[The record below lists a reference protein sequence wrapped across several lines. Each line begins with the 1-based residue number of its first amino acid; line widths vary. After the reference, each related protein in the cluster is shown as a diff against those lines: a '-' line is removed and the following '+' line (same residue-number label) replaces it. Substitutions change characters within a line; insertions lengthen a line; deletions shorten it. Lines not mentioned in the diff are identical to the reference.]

1 MAKVE
6 IYTTMMCPFCFR
18 AVKLLKS
25 KGVDFTEIDVTF
37 DPEMR
42 RKMTERADGRH
53 SVPQIFINDEG
64 IGGSDELAAL
74 EAAGELDTKL
84 EAAA

>member
-25 KGVDFTEIDVTF
+25 KSVDFTEIDVTF

-42 RKMTERADGRH
+42 RKMMERAEGRH

-74 EAAGELDTKL
+74 EAGGELDAKL

>member
-25 KGVDFTEIDVTF
+25 KGVDFNEIDVTF

-42 RKMTERADGRH
+42 RKMTERADGRR
-53 SVPQIFINDEG
+53 SVPQIFIDGEG

-74 EAAGELDTKL
+74 DASGELDAKL
-84 EAAA
+84 AAAA

>member
-53 SVPQIFINDEG
+53 SVPQIFINGEG